1 MDFKSLSEK
10 TAYLRGLM
18 KGLKTDD
25 EVICLI
31 AEILSDMA
39 HQIEQTH
46 SDMGELAELV
56 DDIDKDLGEIEGDF
70 YETDPEDG
78 EDFEEPADEEL
89 FEEEEMYEVTCP
101 TCGDTIS
108 LNEGM
113 IAEGT
118 ITCPRCGELLEFDLD
133 QSGDD
138 EDEDA

>member
-1 MDFKSLSEK
+1 MEFKSLSEK

-25 EVICLI
+25 EVICLM

-39 HQIEQTH
+39 HQIAQSH

-70 YETDPEDG
+70 YEADEED
-78 EDFEEPADEEL
+78 EKDFEEPADEDA

-118 ITCPRCGELLEFDLD
+118 ITCPRCGELLEFDID
-133 QSGDD
+133 QD
-138 EDEDA
+138 EDEEGGQS